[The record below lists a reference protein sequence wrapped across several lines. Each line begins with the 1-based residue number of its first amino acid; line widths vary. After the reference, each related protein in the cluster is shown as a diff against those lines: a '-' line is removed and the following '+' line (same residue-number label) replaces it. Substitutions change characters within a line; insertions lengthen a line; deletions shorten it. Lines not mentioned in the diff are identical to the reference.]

1 MSPFVAMVLTGLGAG
16 LLIPITAI
24 VAAKLGICDPFSLE
38 IAGRTWTFS
47 KNHHRVV
54 AANTAVRFEAHM
66 RADHAY
72 EEHGRSSLSVSVVK
86 LAA

>member
-24 VAAKLGICDPFSLE
+24 LAAKLGICDPFSLE
-38 IAGRTWTFS
+38 IAGRIWTFS
-47 KNHHRVV
+47 RNHHHVV
-54 AANTAVRFEAHM
+54 AANKVIPFEIHM
-66 RADHAY
+66 PADHAY
-72 EEHGRSSLSVSVVK
+72 EEHGRSFLSVTVSK